1 MDENTTTRMHD
12 LVEGKHWRELRSWY
26 ADHDVLEIA
35 DEFSRLDPEH
45 RAVAFRLLPKDRALR
60 VFEEMDPSE
69 QGRLIATLRKEHV
82 VELFREMD
90 PDDRVRLMDELPAKI
105 AKDLLEGL
113 SPRERHLTSILLGYP
128 EETVGRIMSPEFVSL
143 RPASTV
149 ARAMD
154 KVRRA
159 GKMAETIYTL
169 PVTDESFRL
178 VGIISLRELVLA
190 QPDALVGDLM
200 QQEVFSAHTD
210 DDQEEAARLILE
222 AGVIALPILDRE
234 DRLVGVL
241 TVDDAMEVLEY
252 ESTEDIALSGAT
264 EPLDMPYMSASVTRL
279 ARIRVVWLLV
289 LVLTASI
296 SVKVLEIF
304 EATLQAVVT
313 LTLFIPLLMGT
324 GGNVGAQSS
333 TLVVRAMAVGEIRFK
348 DIFLVILREL
358 RVGFVLGLM
367 LGALA
372 LLPVSYFFDPKISL
386 VLSLSL
392 ISICI
397 ISATSGAALPML
409 AKRVGVDPAVVSAPI
424 ITTLVDALGLIVYFL
439 FANAI
444 LDI

>member
-1 MDENTTTRMHD
+1 MTNRIHD
-12 LVEGKHWRELRSWY
+12 MVEGKHWVELRKWY
-26 ADHDVLEIA
+26 ADHNVLETA
-35 DEFSRLDPEH
+35 DELSRLGPEH

-90 PDDRVRLMDELPAKI
+90 PDDQVRLMDELPAKI

-113 SPRERHLTSILLGYP
+113 SPQERHLTSILLGYP
-128 EETVGRIMSPEFVSL
+128 DDTVGRIMSPEFVSL
-143 RPASTV
+143 RPTMTV
-149 ARAMD
+149 SQAIE

-159 GKMAETIYTL
+159 GKMAETVYTL
-169 PVTDESFRL
+169 PVTEESFRL
-178 VGIISLRELVLA
+178 IGVVSLRELVLA
-190 QPDALVGDLM
+190 RPEALVGDLM
-200 QQEVFSAHTD
+200 NQEVFSAHAD

-222 AGVIALPILDRE
+222 AGVIALPVLDRE
-234 DRLVGVL
+234 DRLVGVF
-241 TVDDAMEVLEY
+241 TVDDAMEVLEL
-252 ESTEDIALSGAT
+252 ESTEDFALSGAT
-264 EPLDMPYMSASVTRL
+264 TSLNMPYMSASVLRL

-296 SVKVLEIF
+296 SVKVLDIF
-304 EATLQAVVT
+304 EATLQSVVT
-313 LTLFIPLLMGT
+313 LTLFIPLLIDT
-324 GGNVGAQSS
+324 GGNIGAQSS

-348 DIFLVILREL
+348 DVFLVILREL
-358 RVGFVLGLM
+358 RVGLLLGLM

-392 ISICI
+392 VSICI

-424 ITTLVDALGLIVYFL
+424 ITTLVDSLGLIVYFL